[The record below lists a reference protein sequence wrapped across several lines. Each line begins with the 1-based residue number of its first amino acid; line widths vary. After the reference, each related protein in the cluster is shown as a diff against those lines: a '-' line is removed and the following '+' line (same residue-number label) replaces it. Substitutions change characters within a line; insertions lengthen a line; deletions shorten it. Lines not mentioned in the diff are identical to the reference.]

1 MNILSFVTDVVLGPV
16 TSLVKGW
23 QDRKSAK
30 LKSDLQVQEA
40 KTQAMIDK
48 ISTGQKADIA
58 WENTSIE
65 QSSWKDEYWTLILSI
80 PLIMC
85 FIPGLLQYV
94 QAGFEALNSTPP
106 WYRWAI
112 GIAIGSS
119 FGYRKIADFMSLK
132 KGD

>member
-112 GIAIGSS
+112 GIARLLI
-119 FGYRKIADFMSLK
+119 RLP
-132 KGD
+132 